1 MSFFDRL
8 RELSEYGRKNRP
20 EAKQEQLDLEKGDF
34 FAMLIAA
41 LGAFL
46 PVLLVLGLI
55 TMAVMW
61 LFRAI

>member
-8 RELSEYGRKNRP
+8 RELSEYGRKDRP
-20 EAKQEQLDLEKGDF
+20 EAKEEQLNIEKNDF
-34 FAMLIAA
+34 LAMLIAA
-41 LGAFL
+41 FGTFL

-55 TMAVMW
+55 TLAMMW